1 MLRSD
6 LPFHPGAEVFNI
18 GTGIARTD
26 LDIIE
31 LVERITSVRLDVE
44 FAPRRPFDQQSAVLN
59 IESARTV
66 LGWNPST
73 SLESVVNDMLL
84 AIPSVAP
91 DLGGRLA
98 TIKV

>member
-1 MLRSD
+1 M
-6 LPFHPGAEVFNI
+6 
-18 GTGIARTD
+18 
-26 LDIIE
+26 
-31 LVERITSVRLDVE
+31 VERITSVRLEVG

-59 IESARTV
+59 IESARAV